1 MPVHSAQLR
10 VSTEGNGDIIDI
22 TRGVQE
28 VVQTSGAADGI
39 VNVFVAHST
48 AAIGLIEYEPGGVRD
63 LKELMDRL
71 VPPDASYHHNEM
83 QGDTNAHAHLQAA
96 IIGPSETVPAEGR
109 PARDRHLA
117 AVRAARLRR
126 HSEGAHGDGAGAE
139 LRTGSL
145 QAHCRA
151 RVRTRFP

>member
-10 VSTEGNGDIIDI
+10 VSTEGNGDVIDI

-28 VVQTSGAADGI
+28 VVQTSSARDGM

-48 AAIGLIEYEPGGVRD
+48 AAIGLVEYETGGIRD

-71 VPPDASYHHNEM
+71 VPPAARYHHNEV

-96 IIGPSETVPAEGR
+96 VIGPSETVPLKDGR
-109 PARDRHLA
+109 IMTGTWQQFVLVDFDDTPR
-117 AVRAARLRR
+117 
-126 HSEGAHGDGAGAE
+126 E
-139 LRTGSL
+139 RTVMVQVVS
-145 QAHCRA
+145 
-151 RVRTRFP
+151 

>member
-28 VVQTSGAADGI
+28 VVQTSGVRDGI

-48 AAIGLIEYEPGGVRD
+48 AAVGLIEYETGGVRD
-63 LKELMDRL
+63 LKETMDRL
-71 VPPDASYHHNEM
+71 VPPAARYHHNEV

-96 IIGPSETVPAEGR
+96 VIGPSETVPLKDGR
-109 PARDRHLA
+109 ILA
-117 AVRAARLRR
+117 GTWQQFVLIDFDDTQR
-126 HSEGAHGDGAGAE
+126 E
-139 LRTGSL
+139 RTVLVQVLS
-145 QAHCRA
+145 
-151 RVRTRFP
+151 